1 MCLAISNFKWNL
13 NGYIVKLNCTH
24 IQAVFCLLEIN
35 SVLTNVLIMKE
46 TSKIPFP
53 TYREQ
58 DCTREH
64 YNGIKGKLQIND
76 KFAF

>member
-1 MCLAISNFKWNL
+1 
-13 NGYIVKLNCTH
+13 
-24 IQAVFCLLEIN
+24 
-35 SVLTNVLIMKE
+35 MKE

-64 YNGIKGKLQIND
+64 CNGIKGKLKTND
-76 KFAF
+76 KFSFLTISDPFVILCQYTCVCSISEHDSPERI

>member
-1 MCLAISNFKWNL
+1 
-13 NGYIVKLNCTH
+13 
-24 IQAVFCLLEIN
+24 
-35 SVLTNVLIMKE
+35 MKE

-64 YNGIKGKLQIND
+64 CNGIRGKLQINY
-76 KFAF
+76 KFTF